1 MKTVRLIFGICLVV
15 GLGLLVGGFYSVQH
29 TRQFLRT
36 AVEAPGVVT
45 ENLRQESSSSDR
57 SGLSW
62 SFYPRIRFRTSDGQE
77 IVFISNTGTN
87 PPVYRV
93 NEPVTVLYDPRQ
105 PHHASIKSF
114 AQVWMLS
121 IILFG
126 VGALLSSV
134 GIGAVV
140 WKGVGNRK
148 NAWLQQNGRR
158 IQAEITRVELDTSL
172 EVAGKHPYRI
182 VCQWLDPASNQVHIF
197 HSANIWFDPTNYIPG
212 KTIEVLVDPDN
223 PRRYAVETA
232 FLPKVV

>member
-1 MKTVRLIFGICLVV
+1 MKTVRLIFGICFVV
-15 GLGLLVGGFYSVQH
+15 GLGLLAGGFYSVQH

-77 IVFISNTGTN
+77 IVFISNTGTSS
-87 PPVYRV
+87 PVYRV

-105 PHHASIKSF
+105 PHHAFIKSL

-121 IILFG
+121 IILCG
-126 VGALLSSV
+126 LGALFSSL
-134 GIGAVV
+134 GIGAVL

-148 NAWLQQNGRR
+148 NAWLRQNGRR

-172 EVAGKHPYRI
+172 VVNGASPYRI
-182 VCQWLDPASNQVHIF
+182 VCQWLDPARNEVHIF
-197 HSANIWFDPTNYIPG
+197 HSANIWFDPTKYIPG

-223 PRRYAVETA
+223 PRRYAVETE